1 MSIRAAFSVLESE
14 CYMAKTRKKSKEPRD
29 SKILSIARYVE
40 SGQLSQNRI
49 AEILQ
54 VSKNKVS
61 AISRVMASENIAV
74 KDIEKMSEEER
85 CSVFRRKD
93 LDPPVE
99 NRKTIYTQPDYERLC
114 KELLK
119 PGVTKALLHEEYV
132 EECRRSGTIPLQL
145 TQFKVHLNEH
155 LARKPFSEIIFH
167 KPGEEIE
174 VDWTG
179 DPATWF
185 DPDTGEQQ
193 KAWMF
198 VGVLPFSG
206 YGYAEVFPDMKLP
219 NWISAHVHMFEYF
232 GGAADVLVC
241 DNLKTGV
248 IKHPKNGNVVLQKD
262 YQAMAKYYQ
271 TTIVPARVRKPDD
284 KPTTENL
291 VGKLETHILAKLRN
305 YQCFSIE
312 EYNREVR
319 KLLDQFN
326 RRPFQKKEGSRFSTF
341 TEYEKKELIPLP
353 SVPFEYFEKRTA
365 KVQPNLCIAYEKNF
379 YSVPFKYKDC
389 VVDVR
394 IYSNRLE
401 VYSDRVLI
409 CTHSLAT
416 GKIGAYIIDRTH
428 MPANSSNFG
437 DWNSNRFL
445 RWAREYGPYTYEV
458 VDRIFTKS
466 GAEQKYY
473 NGVKSLLKLAD
484 RYTQQRVEKACQL
497 ALAHKQKP
505 TYKDIKGILE
515 AGQDLKE
522 GARLSKETE
531 IPREEKSYV
540 RGAEYYAE
548 KE

>member
-1 MSIRAAFSVLESE
+1 M
-14 CYMAKTRKKSKEPRD
+14 
-29 SKILSIARYVE
+29 
-40 SGQLSQNRI
+40 
-49 AEILQ
+49 
-54 VSKNKVS
+54 
-61 AISRVMASENIAV
+61 
-74 KDIEKMSEEER
+74 
-85 CSVFRRKD
+85 
-93 LDPPVE
+93 
-99 NRKTIYTQPDYERLC
+99 
-114 KELLK
+114 
-119 PGVTKALLHEEYV
+119 
-132 EECRRSGTIPLQL
+132 EECNRSGTIPLQL

-155 LARKPFSEIIFH
+155 LAKKPFSEIIFH

-179 DPATWF
+179 DPAIWF
-185 DPDTGEQQ
+185 DPDTGEVQ

-219 NWISAHVHMFEYF
+219 NWIMAHVHMFEYF
-232 GGAADVLVC
+232 GGAAEVLIC

-262 YQAMAKYYQ
+262 YQAMADYYQ
-271 TTIVPARVRKPDD
+271 TVIVPARVRKPDD
-284 KPTTENL
+284 KPSTENL

-305 YQCFSIE
+305 FQCFSIE
-312 EYNREVR
+312 EYNHEVR

-326 RRPFQKKEGSRFSTF
+326 RKPFQKKEGSRYSVF
-341 TEYEKKELIPLP
+341 TEFEKKELVPLP
-353 SVPFEYFEKRTA
+353 LVPFEYFEKRIA
-365 KVQPNLCIAYEKNF
+365 KVQSNCCIAYKTNF
-379 YSVPFKYKDC
+379 YSVPYKYKDKD
-389 VVDVR
+389 VDVR

-401 VYSDRVLI
+401 VYFGKVLL
-409 CTHSLAT
+409 CTHRLAT
-416 GKIGAYIIDRTH
+416 GKTGTYVIDNSH
-428 MPANSSNFG
+428 MPPDSANYG

-473 NGVKSLLKLAD
+473 NGVRSLLKLAD
-484 RYTQQRVEKACQL
+484 KYTRERVEKACQI

-505 TYKDIKGILE
+505 TYKDIKGILATE
-515 AGQDLKE
+515 QDLKE
-522 GARLSKETE
+522 GFRFSKEQETS
-531 IPREEKSYV
+531 REEKSYV